1 MKKAELIFR
10 DKRVDGDKI
19 VEMTIWKV
27 PNQVKASTHFLKY
40 SLYFGK
46 KGERIVGYDNERGK
60 GDHRHYRDHQEPYT
74 FVSVEQLIDD
84 FIADVTKEREN
95 D

>member
-1 MKKAELIFR
+1 MSNEQQKQSMSTDE
-10 DKRVDGDKI
+10 DVI
-19 VEMTIWKV
+19 VIQDLNKWYGNFHV
-27 PNQVKASTHFLKY
+27 LKDIN
-40 SLYFGK
+40 LTVK